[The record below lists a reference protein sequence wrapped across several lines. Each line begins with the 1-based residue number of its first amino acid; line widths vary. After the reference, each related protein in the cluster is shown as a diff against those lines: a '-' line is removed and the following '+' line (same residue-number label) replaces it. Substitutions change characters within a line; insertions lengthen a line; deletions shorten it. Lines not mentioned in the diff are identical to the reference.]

1 MKRGEVWL
9 VSLNPTVGSEIQK
22 TRPCLVVSPDELN
35 GILRR
40 VIVAPLTSGSHPA
53 PFRVASTF
61 RRKPGLILL
70 DQIRT
75 VDRQRCISRM
85 GVVDDVTL
93 QACLAVLSGMF
104 AS

>member
-1 MKRGEVWL
+1 
-9 VSLNPTVGSEIQK
+9 
-22 TRPCLVVSPDELN
+22 
-35 GILRR
+35 
-40 VIVAPLTSGSHPA
+40 LTSGSHPA
-53 PFRVASTF
+53 PFRIACSF
-61 RRKPGLILL
+61 RRNTGLILL

-93 QACLAVLSGMF
+93 QACLSVLSGMF